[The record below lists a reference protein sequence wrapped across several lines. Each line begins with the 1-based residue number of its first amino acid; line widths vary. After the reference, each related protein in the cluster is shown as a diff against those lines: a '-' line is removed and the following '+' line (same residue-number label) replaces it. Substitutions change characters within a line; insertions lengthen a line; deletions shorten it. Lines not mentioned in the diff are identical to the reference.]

1 MSHISSCFFS
11 HSFLSF
17 SLPSASH
24 FPSHSYTVAT
34 AAQSIAAAE
43 GGEGSKEI
51 VCRGW
56 DEGEQQEDHGEL
68 ISGWVCTDQ
77 NAESKVEK
85 EEDEKADRGKE
96 AEGGKEKRKGK
107 EKGKEKGKGIAKEG
121 MEKLRLVGMD
131 CEMCETWDDEEP
143 MELTRV
149 SVVDDKG
156 KGKLRLV
163 GMDCGMCETWDDEE
177 PIELTRVSGVDDK
190 GKVRCETRDKEEPMK
205 LTRVSVVDDDKGKVR
220 RGGVRWS
227 AAKCGAMWLVGEAT
241 RGRRVSGRQFNF
253 LINTPFFLFL
263 FLFPFSFLPRSLQVL
278 LDRLVKP
285 QREVKSYVTE
295 ITGLKEEDFKKVQYT
310 WEDAQVRSVWLK
322 EEDFKKVKYTWEDAQ
337 VRSVLH
343 FLSFLP
349 SLHSPSFPPTLS
361 DVACQRDVAALL
373 TPNTVLVGHH
383 VSGDMDVLKIDHP
396 LVIDTSLLFRY
407 ASTLRRLK
415 ALPYHLIPC
424 HPVPSHAIPSHAV
437 LKIDHPLVIDTSL
450 LFRYSSVDSN
460 MSTVQLPLALVALA
474 LSSLPLFFSGFQHV
488 YRATTPRPHCSGEYF
503 SCPASVRLL
512 LSQASPWLPS

>member
-1 MSHISSCFFS
+1 MLQQHRALQQQREEREAKRSFAEDGMRESSKKIMWLLRCTRAHCRYKKAFT
-11 HSFLSF
+11 
-17 SLPSASH
+17 
-24 FPSHSYTVAT
+24 FPSFM
-34 AAQSIAAAE
+34 E
-43 GGEGSKEI
+43 
-51 VCRGW
+51 
-56 DEGEQQEDHGEL
+56 
-68 ISGWVCTDQ
+68 GWVCTDQ

-190 GKVRCETRDKEEPMK
+190 GK
-205 LTRVSVVDDDKGKVR
+205 
-220 RGGVRWS
+220 
-227 AAKCGAMWLVGEAT
+227 
-241 RGRRVSGRQFNF
+241 FNF
-253 LINTPFFLFL
+253 LINTPFFLFLFL